1 MGGNATFASNVS
13 VIGNFTVE
21 GTTTSVNSE
30 NVNTKDRFLY
40 LNNEYD
46 ATTSLSGGI
55 VINSNAVNPL
65 VTDTITAT
73 ASVNSI
79 TTTGSGTFSAN
90 DIIQIKNSDQTTND
104 GIYVV
109 AAHTGTT
116 LTIKTTGVPFAHNS
130 IATGSTTGTIHKV
143 NIQVI
148 QYSPVADAWQ
158 TTFGDNDVA
167 VLTTNPKT
175 ILLSGD
181 ATSDASIEL
190 TGATNQI
197 VFDHS
202 GDNTKETTLN
212 VVEAAQASTYT
223 VLDVGATANFV
234 MSEGSQTL
242 GGSYTL
248 SDAATLA
255 LSDST
260 TFTIEDVGASH
271 VYTIAPGALTAAATM
286 TLPNNVSGT
295 NYFASYD
302 DTNRQ
307 IFVED
312 GGGGWTASASTY
324 SFSTNTGT
332 GMLYTSSGGV
342 GLSVDSGLVLETLT
356 TGVSIT
362 GDLKYTGSM
371 LDSVKAWSGAGA
383 HVMTVS
389 GSDGARVHTVSHTA
403 AASITLPSVTA
414 SENGL
419 KFTIISLVDTG
430 GLTLNTSDSDVFDNG
445 VDSIV
450 LSNKH
455 ERFTLQYID
464 SETRWY
470 IVN

>member
-1 MGGNATFASNVS
+1 MS

-21 GTTTSVNSE
+21 GTTTSVNLE

-46 ATTSLSGGI
+46 ATTSSSGGI

-65 VTDTITAT
+65 VADTITAT

-79 TTTGSGTFSAN
+79 TTTGSGTFSSN

-109 AAHTGTT
+109 AAHTGTA
-116 LTIKTTGVPFAHNS
+116 LTIKTSGVPFAHNS
-130 IATGSTTGTIHKV
+130 IAAGSTTGTIHKV

-148 QYSPVADAWQ
+148 QYSSVANAWQ
-158 TTFGDNDVA
+158 TTSGDNDED
-167 VLTTNPKT
+167 VLTDNPKT
-175 ILLSGD
+175 ILLSGN
-181 ATSDASIEL
+181 ASSSSSLEL
-190 TGATNQI
+190 TNTTNQI
-197 VFDHS
+197 VFDH
-202 GDNTKETTLN
+202 GGNDIDETTLN
-212 VVEAAQASTYT
+212 VAQAARASIYT
-223 VLDVGATANFV
+223 VLDVGPTANFV

-242 GGSYTL
+242 GGAYTL

-271 VYTIAPGALTAAATM
+271 VYTIAPGALTTAATM
-286 TLPNNVSGT
+286 ILPNNVSGT
-295 NYFASYD
+295 NYFASYN

-307 IFVED
+307 ILVED
-312 GGGGWTASASTY
+312 GGGGWAVSAPTY
-324 SFSTNTGT
+324 SFSTNTDT
-332 GMLYTSSGGV
+332 GMLYTPSGEV
-342 GLSVDSGLVLETLT
+342 RLSVDSGLVLEALT

-403 AASITLPSVTA
+403 AASITLLSVTA

-430 GLTLNTSDSDVFDNG
+430 GLTLNTSDSDLFDNEIG
-445 VDSIV
+445 SIV

-464 SETRWY
+464 SETKWY